1 MRSPWLDGRE
11 LAAVALTFSG
21 NAVVHRALPYAG
33 HIPANLLTAGGVTG
47 LALLAGASLDE
58 LGLSPA
64 FARDGLRLG
73 TIAGGAAVLVV
84 AVGAILPS
92 TRERFVDRRVSE
104 AGDRRALYE
113 LAVRIPLGTA
123 LAEEVLFRS
132 GLTALFGRRR
142 SRTVA
147 VAMSSGLFGLW
158 HVLPEVDAF
167 ESNAAGATFGP
178 SRRARFGSVA
188 AVVAATAVAGVGFS
202 LLAQRARSVVAP
214 VILHAALNG
223 SAYAAGRLIS
233 LVR

>member
-21 NAVVHRALPYAG
+21 NAVVHRALRTPVTSPRTCSPRVAS
-33 HIPANLLTAGGVTG
+33 PASRCSRR
-47 LALLAGASLDE
+47 ASLDE

-73 TIAGGAAVLVV
+73 AIAGGAGALVV

-104 AGDRRALYE
+104 AGHGRALYE
-113 LAVRIPLGTA
+113 LAVRIPVGTA
-123 LAEEVLFRS
+123 VAEEVLFRS

-142 SRTVA
+142 SRKVA
-147 VAMSSGLFGLW
+147 VAMSSALFGLW
-158 HVLPEVDAF
+158 HVLPEIDAF
-167 ESNAAGATFGP
+167 DSNAAGATLGP

-188 AVVAATAVAGVGFS
+188 AVVATTAVAGVGFS

-214 VILHAALNG
+214 VIVHAALNG